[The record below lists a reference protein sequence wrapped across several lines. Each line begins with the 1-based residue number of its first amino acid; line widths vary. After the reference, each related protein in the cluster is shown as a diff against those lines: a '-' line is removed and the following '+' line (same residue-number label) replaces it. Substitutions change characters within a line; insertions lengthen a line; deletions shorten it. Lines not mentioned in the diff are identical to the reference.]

1 MIIIMLNTN
10 TKYELIKKMVVVWK
24 AIIEN
29 KTIAKISEA
38 LMAKVD
44 TKWELVYKRNKW
56 CRWNLSGEKGLLP
69 IESRYK

>member
-1 MIIIMLNTN
+1 MIIIMANTN
-10 TKYELIKKMVVVWK
+10 TKYELIKNTVVVWK
-24 AIIEN
+24 TIIEN
-29 KTIAKISEA
+29 KIITKINEA